1 MGASATTPTVVCP
14 DAQPCSA
21 LARMHEATEHRASKG
36 VCNAASMF
44 VALLIRLAITGA
56 AFAVAAYLLGGMDV
70 AGGFFAYVWIAI
82 LFGIVNAIVG
92 TVLRILTFPLTVL
105 TLGLFSII
113 VNAVLLELTDA
124 LTSDLVIDSFFWTA
138 IGAALIISITSVVI
152 DVIIRLLVPKPA
164 RD

>member
-1 MGASATTPTVVCP
+1 M
-14 DAQPCSA
+14 D
-21 LARMHEATEHRASKG
+21 EG

-44 VALLIRLAITGA
+44 VALLIRLAITGT

-82 LFGIVNAIVG
+82 LFGIVNAVVG

>member
-1 MGASATTPTVVCP
+1 MLPPG
-14 DAQPCSA
+14 
-21 LARMHEATEHRASKG
+21 
-36 VCNAASMF
+36 MF
-44 VALLIRLAITGA
+44 VALLIRLAITGT
-56 AFAVAAYLLGGMDV
+56 AFAVAAYLLGGMDI

-92 TVLRILTFPLTVL
+92 TILRILTFPLTVL

-152 DVIIRLLVPKPA
+152 DVIIRLLVPEPA